1 MLNGRCPGA
10 GSRGRHEFR
19 EYDRKANI
27 PFVPA
32 NVILPRVIFA
42 AGEEEEP
49 RMWEAT
55 MPAMLIIALA
65 IGKLSVSFYQ
75 QNIMKQEVAYPD
87 PLPDYGSGRYV

>member
-1 MLNGRCPGA
+1 MGGA
-10 GSRGRHEFR
+10 LELEATQKRHEFR

-65 IGKLSVSFYQ
+65 IENFLSHST
-75 QNIMKQEVAYPD
+75 NRT
-87 PLPDYGSGRYV
+87 L